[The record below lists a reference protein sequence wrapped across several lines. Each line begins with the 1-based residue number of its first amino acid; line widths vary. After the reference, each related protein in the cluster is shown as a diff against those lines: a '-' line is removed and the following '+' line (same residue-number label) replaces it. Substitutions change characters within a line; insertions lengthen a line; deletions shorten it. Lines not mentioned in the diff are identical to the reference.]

1 MSSIVRQTKAVV
13 GLCMAFMLATCIL
26 VGTVGCNKPVDA
38 GPRAQDKV
46 VEEIRTVLAAGAA
59 EGGDEEEAAAAGPTG
74 WATLK
79 GKFKVVGAAP
89 SPGGPLAIAK
99 QNADCSLHDVFDES
113 VVVKDGNLVGAVIYA
128 RTPKMAVRDDVEA
141 PTEDIVLDNVKCR
154 FEPHVVFVQAGQTL
168 KVKNSDPFGHNTKID
183 SKANLAENFTLPG
196 GEVIEQTFA
205 KEEPQPVKVG
215 CSIHPWMGAW
225 LVVRGNPYGAV
236 SDDKGEFVIA
246 NLPAGQ
252 EIEFQLWQEKA
263 QALKSAQGEQ
273 IKVDS
278 KGRFKLK
285 LEPDQE
291 MVLEI
296 GVPADALR

>member
-1 MSSIVRQTKAVV
+1 
-13 GLCMAFMLATCIL
+13 LL
-26 VGTVGCNKPVDA
+26 VGAVGCNKPVDA
-38 GPRAQDKV
+38 GPRAQDTV
-46 VEEIRTVLAAGAA
+46 VEEIRATLAG
-59 EGGDEEEAAAAGPTG
+59 AAAAGDAEEEEVADEGPRG

-79 GKFKVVGAAP
+79 GKFTVVGAAP

-99 QNADCSLHDVFDES
+99 QNADCSLHDVFDET

-128 RTPKMAVRDDVEA
+128 RTPKLAVRDDAEA
-141 PTEDIVLDNVKCR
+141 ATADIVLDNVKCR

-183 SKANLAENFTLPG
+183 STANLAANFTLPG
-196 GEVIEQTFA
+196 GAVVEQTFP

-225 LVVRGNPYGAV
+225 VVVRGNPYGAV
-236 SDDKGEFVIA
+236 SDENGEFVIA
-246 NLPAGQ
+246 DLPAGQ

-263 QALKSAQGEQ
+263 QALKSVESDQ